1 MEDKQELKDILIDEN
16 ENKTAASK
24 KILLFS
30 AAGLLVFIFAIFIVY
45 ALSGD
50 GDESEEQSSAVPT
63 EEVVTEE
70 SVTTEEVMPEPMSE
84 DTNFQQVPIENA
96 PESENEDRFDKMIQD
111 IKDKNL
117 PAPPKEPET
126 TAPKEPEREP
136 EKPQTSQEKSPKQ
149 DSSSSTDVPK
159 GYYLQVG
166 ANVKHDPDKKFLQKI
181 SDSDFSYKLQR
192 LDRDGKEIIRTLI
205 GPYSSRSAAKADLE
219 KAKKSIN
226 QNAFVYE
233 VK

>member
-16 ENKTAASK
+16 ENKAAASK

-45 ALSGD
+45 ALSGG
-50 GDESEEQSSAVPT
+50 GDEANEQQASAVPT
-63 EEVVTEE
+63 EEVVVEE
-70 SVTTEEVMPEPMSE
+70 SVTTEEVIPEPMNE
-84 DTNFQQVPIENA
+84 ETNFQQVPIENA

-117 PAPPKEPET
+117 PEPPKEPVAT
-126 TAPKEPEREP
+126 TPKEPVKTPAKKE
-136 EKPQTSQEKSPKQ
+136 SPKPTEKT
-149 DSSSSTDVPK
+149 SGANVPQ

-166 ANVKHDPDKKFLQKI
+166 ANIKYDPDKKFLQKI
-181 SDSDFSYKLQR
+181 TDNGFSYKLQR
-192 LDRDGKEIIRTLI
+192 LNRDGKEIIRTLI
-205 GPYSSRSAAKADLE
+205 GPYSSRSAAKADLD